1 MKTAVVILNWNT
13 KGYLRSFLPA
23 LLGSVEGLDAGVV
36 VADNA
41 STDGSAAM
49 LEREFP
55 SVRLLRLDENYGFT
69 GGYDRAV
76 DMLRSL
82 PDTPDYIVLLNS
94 DVEVDSG
101 WLQPLVHYMDAHPDC
116 GVCGPK
122 LLGLAARGDGSY
134 EKLGRFEY
142 AGAAGGLLD
151 RYGFPYC
158 RGRVMDRTE
167 DDYGQYDSIREVMW
181 ISGACMMTRTSLWER
196 LGGLDRRFFAHMEEI
211 DYCWRAQLEGFK
223 VCIVPESRVYH
234 LGGGTLSRRSPVKLR
249 LNYRNSLLMLLG
261 NLPPTVGRAK
271 ARRRIAVRRGADW
284 LAAAVYLLSG
294 QTRSFRAVRQAHREV
309 AQLRLADSGTP
320 PPRHG
325 GATVTGYEEISIIF
339 RYFIHGKNIFK
350 YLRNYENRH

>member
-1 MKTAVVILNWNT
+1 
-13 KGYLRSFLPA
+13 
-23 LLGSVEGLDAGVV
+23 
-36 VADNA
+36 
-41 STDGSAAM
+41 
-49 LEREFP
+49 
-55 SVRLLRLDENYGFT
+55 
-69 GGYDRAV
+69 
-76 DMLRSL
+76 
-82 PDTPDYIVLLNS
+82 
-94 DVEVDSG
+94 
-101 WLQPLVHYMDAHPDC
+101 
-116 GVCGPK
+116 
-122 LLGLAARGDGSY
+122 
-134 EKLGRFEY
+134 
-142 AGAAGGLLD
+142 
-151 RYGFPYC
+151 
-158 RGRVMDRTE
+158 MDRTE

-271 ARRRIAVRRGADW
+271 ARRRIAVRRAADW

-294 QTRSFRAVRQAHREV
+294 QTQSFRAVRQAHREV

-320 PPRHG
+320 PPRHN

-350 YLRNYENRH
+350 YLRDYENRH